1 LLSSSGFLSTELTNT
16 LLLATKPATATTM
29 EADGVPDLDP
39 LGFQKVER
47 LDWAFSPPRRLPH
60 GTWGDEVPAIVV

>member
-1 LLSSSGFLSTELTNT
+1 MSSNRKLT
-16 LLLATKPATATTM
+16 LCSLLATKPATATTA
-29 EADGVPDLDP
+29 EAEGVPDP